1 MLEALNG
8 VAAIVERE
16 SYEPAAAA
24 IIRTV
29 IAKIVRAIE
38 ESE

>member
-8 VAAIVERE
+8 VATIIERE
-16 SYEPAAAA
+16 SHELVAAV

-29 IAKIVRAIE
+29 IAKIRQANE
-38 ESE
+38 DSE